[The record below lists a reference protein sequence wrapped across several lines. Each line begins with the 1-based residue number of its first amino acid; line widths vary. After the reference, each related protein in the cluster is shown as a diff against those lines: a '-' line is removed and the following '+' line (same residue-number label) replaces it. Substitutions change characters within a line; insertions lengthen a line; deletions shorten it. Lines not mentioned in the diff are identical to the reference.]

1 MAVSLPRLVEQLVG
15 KEGVS
20 LKLENPEKYHF
31 DPDKLLSLLVKV
43 ILVFS
48 ESSQFILCMNEEGT
62 LDMNVFKR
70 AARICKARNLLEFVR
85 QRRACECRTTRRG
98 CRRSSRSWSRK
109 AWWSV

>member
-1 MAVSLPRLVEQLVG
+1 MPRLVEQLVG

-48 ESSQFILCMNEEGT
+48 ESSQFILCMN
-62 LDMNVFKR
+62 
-70 AARICKARNLLEFVR
+70 
-85 QRRACECRTTRRG
+85 
-98 CRRSSRSWSRK
+98 
-109 AWWSV
+109 